1 MVNSITQKEN
11 DELTMMKQRQIEEQ
25 QIAQQARQNAT
36 PSAKVSY
43 SFSIE
48 LIEGVYTVW
57 RSEEREV
64 GQ

>member
-1 MVNSITQKEN
+1 MNSITQKEN

-48 LIEGVYTVW
+48 LIEGVQ
-57 RSEEREV
+57 REEREEKGAV
-64 GQ
+64 S